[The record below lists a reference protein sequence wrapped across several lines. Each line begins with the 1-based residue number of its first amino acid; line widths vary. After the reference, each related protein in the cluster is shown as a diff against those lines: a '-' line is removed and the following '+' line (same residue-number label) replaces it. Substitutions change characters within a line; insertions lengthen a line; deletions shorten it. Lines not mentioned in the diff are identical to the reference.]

1 VFDFLDDR
9 GSTGFGLASN
19 AAGLARSGGAVGSGG
34 GGGGA
39 DQHANYLDRENNV
52 PPEAAVSAFVCV
64 AKLKLC
70 ALAAARHAAD
80 ARADTVAGEV
90 FAALDPTNTQFVSLH
105 DVQRWLQQHA
115 GCAALTAQDLFLI
128 FGASSSSIS
137 SRSNGNDIK
146 IREELTSLPPAH
158 TEARDPVFGGEQSD
172 GEDVRPSS
180 GADEPEVA
188 HLMDRASFR
197 AALGLPPHRAVAA
210 LLHRLVRVVHVRAA
224 NRAVRLAQA
233 RRLGSGTGHSSC
245 RDRSRGG
252 LTVTEAA
259 LLKRRFRAA
268 CVAGGVAA
276 LDRPAFKQ
284 LEPTSRR
291 TKTAVR
297 RASTRALRRRPS
309 TRPSPSPTK
318 AAAAPWTKLSSFRSW
333 RSSSAARSTAW
344 PPAAAACLRA
354 GLRNASKAAASTPLR
369 APCRRRRAR
378 RWPSSRTTRSP

>member
-1 VFDFLDDR
+1 VSGDPLANAARTERARSNAGSGQADSHDDDLFDFLDDR
-9 GSTGFGLASN
+9 GSTGFGLASH

-34 GGGGA
+34 GGAA
-39 DQHANYLDRENNV
+39 DQHANYLDREDNV

-128 FGASSSSIS
+128 FGASSSS
-137 SRSNGNDIK
+137 NGNDIK
-146 IREELTSLPPAH
+146 IREELSSLPPAH
-158 TEARDPVFGGEQSD
+158 TEARDPVFGGEPSGGQ
-172 GEDVRPSS
+172 DVRPSS

-245 RDRSRGG
+245 RDLSRGG
-252 LTVTEAA
+252 LTVAEAA

-284 LEPTSRR
+284 LVADLEADQDGS
-291 TKTAVR
+291 
-297 RASTRALRRRPS
+297 
-309 TRPSPSPTK
+309 SPGLDPC
-318 AAAAPWTKLSSFRSW
+318 
-333 RSSSAARSTAW
+333 SSAQAFDAAFTLANESRSGTVDEA
-344 PPAAAACLRA
+344 
-354 GLRNASKAAASTPLR
+354 
-369 APCRRRRAR
+369 
-378 RWPSSRTTRSP
+378 